1 MAKYIYQ
8 EIGGITKN
16 GEPIVKPR
24 FANLRQIG
32 SDDFLAEVA
41 HRCPMSKGTLQA
53 AIANIADTLP
63 EYLAQGKSVRIEGLG
78 LFTPTLT
85 MKNADKVV
93 ETDENGHEVQ
103 HNAKHVT
110 LDTVRITA
118 DKNLV
123 VQTRSKCKLTH
134 DRYEANRK
142 AMDTPYS
149 REERIERAVAYLAS
163 NPMLTVNAY
172 MELTGLRHTM
182 AAKELRELST
192 GNEARLSAQ
201 GRGSHRFY
209 ILK

>member
-24 FANLRQIG
+24 FANLRQVS
-32 SDDFLAEVA
+32 SDEFLAEVA

-53 AIANIADTLP
+53 AVANIVEALP

-78 LFTPTLT
+78 LLTPTLT
-85 MKNADKVV
+85 MKDAADVV
-93 ETDENGHEVQ
+93 ETDESGHDVQ

-110 LDTVRITA
+110 LDTIRMTP
-118 DKNLV
+118 DKHLV
-123 VQTRSKCKLTH
+123 STTRMKCKLTH
-134 DRYEANRK
+134 DRYLGNRK

-149 REERIERAVAYLAS
+149 REERLERAIAYLQEHS
-163 NPMLTVNAY
+163 MLTVSGY
-172 MELTGLRHTM
+172 MELSGLRHTM
-182 AAKELRELST
+182 AAKELRELSS
-192 GNEARLSAQ
+192 GEEARLKAE

-209 ILK
+209 TLK